1 MKKLHLEWALLPE
14 GWRQDVLVTVVD
26 HRIVSVEEKAKA
38 PVAGASRISGCVLPG
53 MANVHSHAFQ
63 HAMAG
68 LTEYRTSEQD
78 SFWTW
83 RTLMYRFLE
92 TFSPDDIFRIGKK
105 LYSEMLAGGYSTVG
119 EFHYLLNRPDGSP
132 YPEPNAMADRLIEAA
147 LDAGIRICM
156 IPVLYQRGG
165 FDNSPL
171 AGGQRRFGST
181 RGQFLE
187 MLSRL
192 KERWGNHPQVRL
204 GYALHSL
211 RAVSIAEGQKTV
223 AEADLIL
230 PGCPVHIHVAEQ
242 VREVDDC
249 LAVTGKRPVELLL
262 DSFDVNERWCL
273 IHATH
278 MTDAEIRR
286 VVSSGATIGVCPT
299 TEANLGD
306 GFFRAPEFLS
316 SGGNLAIGG
325 DSHVAV
331 DVRSEL
337 RTLECVQR
345 LLHRW
350 RAVLCSDQESCGEYL
365 YRRTSAGGSAACGF
379 GPAAIAAGSMA
390 SFSRIAVEEGL
401 SPERLLDKAIFAE
414 GPSSNPITGFNV

>member
-14 GWRQDVLVTVVD
+14 GWRKDVLVTVVD
-26 HRIVSVEEKAKA
+26 HRIVSVEEEAKGPA
-38 PVAGASRISGCVLPG
+38 SGAIRISGCVLPG

-92 TFSPDDIFRIGKK
+92 TFSPVDIFTIGKK
-105 LYSEMLAGGYSTVG
+105 LYSEMLAGGYTTVG

-147 LDAGIRICM
+147 LEAGIRIGM

-171 AGGQRRFGST
+171 VGGQRRFGST
-181 RGQFLE
+181 HGQFLE
-187 MLSRL
+187 MLARL
-192 KERWGNHPQVRL
+192 KETWGHHPHVRL

-223 AEADLIL
+223 AEADQIL
-230 PGCPVHIHVAEQ
+230 PRCPVHIHVAEQ

-249 LAVTGKRPVELLL
+249 LAATGKRPVELLL
-262 DSFDVNERWCL
+262 DSFDVNSRWCL

-278 MTDAEIRR
+278 MNDEEVRR
-286 VVSSGATIGVCPT
+286 VVASGAVVGVCPT

-306 GFFRAPEFLS
+306 GFFPGAAYLHND
-316 SGGNLAIGG
+316 GKLAIGG
-325 DSHVAV
+325 DSHMAV

-337 RTLECVQR
+337 RVLECVQR
-345 LLHRW
+345 LIHRR
-350 RAVLCSDQESCGEYL
+350 RAVLCNERESCGEYL
-365 YRRTSAGGSAACGF
+365 YRRAAIGGGIACGF
-379 GPAAIAAGSMA
+379 GPATIAPGSA
-390 SFSRIAVEEGL
+390 AVFSRIAFEGGL

-414 GPSSNPITGFNV
+414 GPSSIPITGFTA

>member
-14 GWRQDVLVTVVD
+14 GWRKDVLVTVVD
-26 HRIVSVEEKAKA
+26 HRIVSVEEEAKGPA
-38 PVAGASRISGCVLPG
+38 SGAIRISGCVLPG

-92 TFSPDDIFRIGKK
+92 IFLPDDIFTIGKK
-105 LYSEMLAGGYSTVG
+105 LYAEMLAGGYTTVG

-147 LDAGIRICM
+147 LEAGIRICV

-171 AGGQRRFGST
+171 VGGQRRFGST

-192 KERWGNHPQVRL
+192 KDRWGNHPQVRL

-211 RAVSIAEGQKTV
+211 RAVSIEEGQKAV
-223 AEADLIL
+223 AEAERIL

-242 VREVDDC
+242 VREVEDC
-249 LAVTGKRPVELLL
+249 LAATGKRPVELLL
-262 DSFDVNERWCL
+262 DSFDVNARWCL

-278 MTDAEIRR
+278 MTDEEVRR
-286 VVSSGATIGVCPT
+286 VVSSGAVIGVCPT

-306 GFFRAPEFLS
+306 GFFRAAEFLG
-316 SGGNLAIGG
+316 SGGRLAIGG

-345 LLHRW
+345 LVHRR

-365 YRRTSAGGSAACGF
+365 YRRASLGGSASCGF
-379 GPAAIAAGSMA
+379 DPASIAAGSMA
-390 SFSRIAVEEGL
+390 SFSRIAVENGL
-401 SPERLLDKAIFAE
+401 TPERLLDKAIFAE
-414 GPSSNPITGFNV
+414 GPSSIEIAGFNA